1 MASTMLPGVAS
12 DFISFLIRRELLV
25 FVIAPYTG
33 LRKLK
38 FSMSKK
44 EEAVLEVMGVM
55 LITLLSSSQKP

>member
-1 MASTMLPGVAS
+1 MASAMLPGVAS

-38 FSMSKK
+38 FSMSK

>member
-38 FSMSKK
+38 FSMSK